1 MKAKYIFIIAFS
13 FFSSLLFANNAEKK
27 LEIGID
33 EKLGNQIPLETEFYD
48 EQGYLV
54 SLKDVITKPTI
65 VAFVYFD
72 CPGICTPI
80 LNEITTI
87 VNHLDLEI
95 GRDYQI
101 VTVSFDETEKPELAA
116 SKKKSYFGLLK
127 KDIPQNSWKF
137 LTGDSVSIRKFTNA
151 AGFMFKRDKGEFL
164 HVGAIT
170 ILSPEGKVA
179 RYLYGTQYLPFD
191 VKMAITEASEGK
203 TGPTIAKLLKLCY
216 AYDPAGQTYTL
227 NVTRISGGV
236 ILLLVTIF
244 VIFFIVK
251 PKKVNQNT
259 EVEKSKK

>member
-116 SKKKSYFGLLK
+116 SKK
-127 KDIPQNSWKF
+127 N
-137 LTGDSVSIRKFTNA
+137 
-151 AGFMFKRDKGEFL
+151 
-164 HVGAIT
+164 
-170 ILSPEGKVA
+170 
-179 RYLYGTQYLPFD
+179 
-191 VKMAITEASEGK
+191 
-203 TGPTIAKLLKLCY
+203 
-216 AYDPAGQTYTL
+216 
-227 NVTRISGGV
+227 
-236 ILLLVTIF
+236 
-244 VIFFIVK
+244 
-251 PKKVNQNT
+251 
-259 EVEKSKK
+259 